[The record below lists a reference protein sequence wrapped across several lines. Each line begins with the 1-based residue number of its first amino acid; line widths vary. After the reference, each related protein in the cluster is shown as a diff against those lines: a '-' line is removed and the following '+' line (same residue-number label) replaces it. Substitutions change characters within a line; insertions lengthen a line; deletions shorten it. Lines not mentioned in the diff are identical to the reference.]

1 MYTASG
7 TGAGAALSWRSIR
20 GRTGPSRGTVLGEA
34 EALSSISEGRT
45 TLVIA
50 HRLST
55 IVESDVIY
63 VLEHGRI
70 AEAGTHDEL
79 LARGGLYARLWS
91 LQGSVREEGHDGIV
105 PPGEALAE
113 ASREQG
119 GRVPQAAAS
128 T

>member
-1 MYTASG
+1 VE
-7 TGAGAALSWRSIR
+7 R
-20 GRTGPSRGTVLGEA
+20 GPRWARDKPLPFRGCGHLTQD
-34 EALSSISEGRT
+34 ALSSISEGRT

-91 LQGSVREEGHDGIV
+91 LQGAAREEEGRDGETGRRDDGAMGQV
-105 PPGEALAE
+105 PE
-113 ASREQG
+113 
-119 GRVPQAAAS
+119 VAAAI
-128 T
+128 